1 MSEVALPAH
10 IAAALDRLTVPPL
23 PIGFGDR
30 LLARIE
36 TGDLPEDAVA
46 PSVAL
51 PELRRPVRAAGWRR
65 SGRIVM
71 VAAAFGLATATAAA
85 SGVFGDAVYIPV
97 VSDALAK
104 ADLVALPA
112 KEPQRKKSVVAVKT
126 KTDFPPS
133 EQVAEPLG
141 KDLVVQKMADLRKD
155 PAYRA
160 LSPEQKVARLKLEIA
175 DMVAS
180 GKVTTAD
187 IKAARQQWHDARK
200 VRGEGQYKKDSPLL
214 KQRAAEFKK
223 RENRPDPKLLSPVQK
238 AKIRDAYA
246 QLSPEQQ
253 SELRN
258 LRQKR
263 QMARP
268 AERRAINEEIRAFW
282 KRAGGKPAAQDAD
295 ANANS
300 TQP

>member
-1 MSEVALPAH
+1 MSEAVFPAH

-23 PIGFGDR
+23 PIGFSDR

-36 TGDLPEDAVA
+36 TADLPEGAVT
-46 PSVAL
+46 STIVL

-65 SGRIVM
+65 TGRIVM

-112 KEPQRKKSVVAVKT
+112 KDPQRKKPVVAVKT
-126 KTDFPPS
+126 KTDLPRR
-133 EQVAEPLG
+133 ERAAEPLG

-160 LSPEQKVARLKLEIA
+160 LSPDQKMARLKLEIA
-175 DMVAS
+175 DMMAS

-187 IKAARQQWHDARK
+187 VKAARKQWHDARK
-200 VRGEGQYKKDSPLL
+200 ARSEGQLKKDSSLL

-223 RENRPDPKLLSPVQK
+223 RENRPDPKSLSPVQK
-238 AKIRDAYA
+238 AKMRDAYA

-253 SELRN
+253 TELRN

-268 AERRAINEEIRAFW
+268 AERRAINEEIRALW

-295 ANANS
+295 ANS
-300 TQP
+300 THP

>member
-1 MSEVALPAH
+1 MSEAVFPAH
-10 IAAALDRLTVPPL
+10 ITAALDQLTVPPL

-36 TGDLPEDAVA
+36 TGYLPEGVVA
-46 PSVAL
+46 PSAAL

-85 SGVFGDAVYIPV
+85 SGVFGEAVYIPV

-112 KEPQRKKSVVAVKT
+112 KEPLREKPVAAVKT
-126 KTDFPPS
+126 KTDLPPK
-133 EQVAEPLG
+133 EQVAEPSG
-141 KDLVVQKMADLRKD
+141 KDFVVQKMADLRND
-155 PAYRA
+155 PAYRT
-160 LSPEQKVARLKLEIA
+160 LSPGQKVARLKLEIA

-180 GKVTTAD
+180 GKVTAAD
-187 IKAARQQWHDARK
+187 IKAARQQWNDARK
-200 VRGEGQYKKDSPLL
+200 ARGEGQLKKDAPFL

-223 RENRPDPKLLSPVQK
+223 RENRPDPKSLSPEQK
-238 AKIRDAYA
+238 TKIRDAYA

-282 KRAGGKPAAQDAD
+282 KRAGRKPAAQDAD
-295 ANANS
+295 VNS
-300 TQP
+300 THP